1 MVETS
6 VDTAA
11 IVSSPKCQQLG
22 NLLNKFH
29 LKTEDFLDPR
39 FFPPTDAD
47 PEDVTRF
54 FFFVTSIDHRTSP
67 PGKSFEGLVDGEY
80 FHGADLLW
88 HLCLRKFKQKPW
100 FFHPSK
106 MAKISTKEIKDWL
119 TVDQPK
125 SVTIRKPA
133 QRAAL
138 LRFSGKLLSRKY
150 QNSVLALLK
159 AARNQVVS
167 EMPTSGPGLLDLL
180 SEFKAYEDPVSK
192 KSLLL
197 IKFLLRRNL
206 WKAKDLG
213 RVQIPVDNHLLRIA
227 LRIGLVRVS
236 GTLANLLEC
245 RIPFTIEMDT
255 RLRERISRAY
265 SIVGIY
271 AKRSVI
277 ELDDF
282 FWHFGRQCCTFN
294 TPVCVL
300 GCTSKCYVAQN
311 LLDIPCHGTCPLR
324 SVCLAYNDDRQRALV
339 EPKLETWY
347 Y

>member
-1 MVETS
+1 MVEKL
-6 VDTAA
+6 VDIAVT
-11 IVSSPKCQQLG
+11 VSSLKCQQLG
-22 NLLNKFH
+22 YYLTKLH

-39 FFPPTDAD
+39 FFPSVDSD
-47 PEDVTRF
+47 PEDAARF

-67 PGKSFEGLVDGEY
+67 PGKSFEGLVNREY

-88 HLCLRKFKQKPW
+88 HLCLQRFNQTPSS
-100 FFHPSK
+100 FHPLK

-119 TVDQPK
+119 SVDQPR

-138 LRFSGKLLSRKY
+138 LRFSGKLLARKY
-150 QNSVLALLK
+150 KNSVLTLLE
-159 AARNQVVS
+159 AARSHVAS
-167 EMPTSGPGLLDLL
+167 KSHATGPGLLDLL
-180 SEFKAYEDPVSK
+180 SEFKAYKDPVNK

-206 WKAKDLG
+206 WNAVDLD
-213 RVQIPVDNHLLRIA
+213 RIQIPVDNHLSRLA
-227 LRIGLVRVS
+227 LRLGLVRIS
-236 GTLANLLEC
+236 ETLTNLIER
-245 RIPFTIEMDT
+245 RIPFSAEMDT
-255 RLRERISRAY
+255 KLRERIRAAY
-265 SIVGIY
+265 SIVGTY
-271 AKRSVI
+271 AKRSVL

-294 TPVCVL
+294 TPVCTL

-311 LLDIPCHGTCPLR
+311 LLAISCQGKCPLR
-324 SVCLAYNDDRQRALV
+324 SVCLAYNEDKQRALV